1 MQWIVGVTSY
11 TDEEILRLI
20 KEENEP
26 NKARLK
32 ALELL
37 KVELTSDFKN
47 LYSKSD
53 KYIAE
58 NFQYIFRIDSNKI
71 TKLAAIGTHC
81 L

>member
-1 MQWIVGVTSY
+1 MQWIVGVTSH

-47 LYSKSD
+47 LYSKPD

-58 NFQYIFRIDSNKI
+58 NFQYIFRSDSNKI